1 MDSTLNVQREVR
13 VQQVDIFHEVL
24 QASTQGVV
32 DVMRTLEDRLTA
44 VWLEAPCHSPQ
55 LSLAEV
61 DRIHI
66 LRVLE
71 LCGGNRLRAA
81 KVLGIGKTTLYRF
94 LQRNVERQAAARPS
108 LRAQRH

>member
-1 MDSTLNVQREVR
+1 MDSTLNVQREHHVPPAEFFR
-13 VQQVDIFHEVL
+13 EVL
-24 QASTQGVV
+24 QASTQSVV

-71 LCGGNRLRAA
+71 LCGGNRLLAARA
-81 KVLGIGKTTLYRF
+81 LGIGKTTLYRF
-94 LQRNVERQAAARPS
+94 LRRNVER
-108 LRAQRH
+108 